1 MIKVADTAK
10 SQVSKLMQVDG
21 FSPEYFFL
29 RFIMKINQIN
39 LSDYLKFV
47 YLDDYMLS

>member
-21 FSPEYFFL
+21 FSTE
-29 RFIMKINQIN
+29 K
-39 LSDYLKFV
+39 DFV
-47 YLDDYMLS
+47 RVGVISCGCSGL